1 MKQTA
6 IEWLIEQLINR
17 QNGIINALSHLSL
30 DKIYNQAKEMEK
42 QQLSEYLNELSQN
55 INRVEVIQHSPPYN
69 GRAYTNRKAKHV
81 EISLQ
86 DNNETLK
93 IFLV

>member
-6 IEWLIEQLINR
+6 IEWLLNEFQEAHKDF
-17 QNGIINALSHLSL
+17 GGL
-30 DKIYNQAKEMEK
+30 DLEWLKRFNQAKEMEK
-42 QQLSEYLNELSQN
+42 QQLSEYLNELSRN

-69 GRAYTNRKAKHV
+69 GRAYTNREAKHV

>member
-1 MKQTA
+1 MQYRIKQTA
-6 IEWLIEQLINR
+6 VNWLF
-17 QNGIINALSHLSL
+17 
-30 DKIYNQAKEMEK
+30 DKIIEKNGLISSKDVKQAKEMEK
-42 QQLSEYLNELSQN
+42 QQLSEYLNDLSQN

-69 GRAYTNRKAKHV
+69 GRAYTNREAKHV

>member
-6 IEWLIEQLINR
+6 IEWLYEQISDLNKPILYDYF
-17 QNGIINALSHLSL
+17 QTVFSL
-30 DKIYNQAKEMEK
+30 AKEMEK
-42 QQLSEYLNELSQN
+42 QQLSEYLNELSRN

-69 GRAYTNRKAKHV
+69 GRAYTNREAKHV